1 MMTHFVEL
9 DLLSLLDFIALA
21 YLLAGAMMI
30 GWLIERVHARRPSV
44 SVLMNDYRR
53 DWMRQFI
60 TRTPRIFDATVL
72 DGLRQGITFYASAC
86 MLALGGGLALLGNAA
101 PLEGLASDLTVAHP
115 SQVLLKIKVI
125 VVLIFVANALLKFV
139 WSHRLFGYCSI
150 MMAAVP
156 NEVADSEALPRA
168 LQAAELNITAARNHN
183 RALRSVYFAMGAL
196 GWLLGAEALLV
207 TTTVTLWVLWRR
219 ELASSSRQTMLRG

>member
-101 PLEGLASDLTVAHP
+101 PLEGLASYLTVAHP

-156 NEVADSEALPRA
+156 NEVADPEALPRA

-219 ELASSSRQTMLRG
+219 EFASSSRQTMLRG